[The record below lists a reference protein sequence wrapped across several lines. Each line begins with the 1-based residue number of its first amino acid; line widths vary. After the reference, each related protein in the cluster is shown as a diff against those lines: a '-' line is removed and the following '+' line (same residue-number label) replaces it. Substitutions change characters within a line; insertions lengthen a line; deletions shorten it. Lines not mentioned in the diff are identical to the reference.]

1 MKIRKTQR
9 HYGKESMKLFIQ
21 KKASKTNNPSSL
33 LIHQKSV
40 TNQQG
45 MAEHFN
51 NFFTSI
57 GKNLQE
63 INPLTMKDYPQYL
76 KTPSKS
82 NFSIKP
88 IKSEEIC
95 DIIKTLK
102 NSKNTGPNSIP
113 TKILKTIKTSI
124 STSLSTLINNFFANR
139 TFPNICKIAKV
150 VPVFKNESRL
160 LCNNCRPI
168 SLLSNIGKIIEKLM
182 HQLLNQFL
190 EDNECFYPD
199 QFGFRLNISTNN
211 TLCPTLK
218 TFKPDWMI
226 INLLHGYL

>member
-1 MKIRKTQR
+1 MQR

-102 NSKNTGPNSIP
+102 KSKTAGPNSTP
-113 TKILKTIKTSI
+113 TKILNIIKVSV
-124 STSLSTLINNFFANR
+124 STPLSTLINNSFGNGP
-139 TFPNICKIAKV
+139 FPNVCKIAKV
-150 VPVFKNESRL
+150 VPVFKNKSRL
-160 LCNNCRPI
+160 LYNNYGPI
-168 SLLSNIGKIIEKLM
+168 SLLSNVGKINTSKIKS
-182 HQLLNQFL
+182 
-190 EDNECFYPD
+190 
-199 QFGFRLNISTNN
+199 ISRR
-211 TLCPTLK
+211 
-218 TFKPDWMI
+218 
-226 INLLHGYL
+226 Y